1 MRVTSDHWQLLLSF
15 ATNHKEII
23 TNKFMGPNGREKSA
37 ILWKN
42 LATHLNGL
50 GFGEK
55 TVDEWKKT
63 LADWKSKTKAKAA
76 KINQNLFQTGGGS
89 PTHISLTNNEEKLL
103 TLMGHTSYKGD
114 IDLECGIETKF
125 RSDAGGKLELRDVS
139 LPSTSGKRKASHTYE
154 NNKKRTITNAVP
166 NTSSVETQLNFDHN
180 YSTFEEV
187 LTDDSE
193 QIINNCSNKE
203 VLTNEIP
210 QTPSKS
216 TKRRQK
222 LYNMSEEIKSMND
235 TTLSVL
241 QNINTNIENVVYDVK
256 RIADALEIIA
266 KK

>member
-1 MRVTSDHWQLLLSF
+1 MLCCVCNRVFNIFIFFITKMRVTSDHWQLLLSF

-23 TNKFMGPNGREKSA
+23 TNKFIGMNGRENSV

-42 LATHLNGL
+42 LTTQLNGL

-76 KINQNLFQTGGGS
+76 KINRSLIQTGGGS

-114 IDLECGIETKF
+114 IDLECGIQTK
-125 RSDAGGKLELRDVS
+125 
-139 LPSTSGKRKASHTYE
+139 
-154 NNKKRTITNAVP
+154 
-166 NTSSVETQLNFDHN
+166 
-180 YSTFEEV
+180 
-187 LTDDSE
+187 DDSE
-193 QIINNCSNKE
+193 EIVNSS
-203 VLTNEIP
+203 NEILRTEISR
-210 QTPSKS
+210 TPSKS

-222 LYNMSEEIKSMND
+222 LYSMGEQIKLMND

-241 QNINTNIENVVYDVK
+241 QTINTNIGNVAHDVK
-256 RIADALEIIA
+256 RIADALQIIA